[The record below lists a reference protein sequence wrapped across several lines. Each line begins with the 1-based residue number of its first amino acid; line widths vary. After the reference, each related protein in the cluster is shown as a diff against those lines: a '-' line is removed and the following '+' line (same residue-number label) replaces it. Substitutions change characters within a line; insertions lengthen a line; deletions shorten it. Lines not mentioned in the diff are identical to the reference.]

1 MINFLTNNSI
11 KSAWRFR
18 GWYCICIW
26 NQLLRLIRACSA
38 YSHTQILTKVNWL
51 VKLRFDNPYLPLL
64 SILLR
69 HTKCLEA
76 GLDRLRS
83 VCSNSNRKGE
93 VRDNGSF
100 LREKKPQVQNRTTV
114 TVWPIWREGHGNEVC
129 VHNPIWDENYIFKKN
144 VNTITVPHSRVC
156 MCDNQRHNRIWLL
169 SNRSQTI
176 PAVPDWNSILL
187 VRIVYCPLFTVLE
200 TKNVTASIRSKH
212 KQLIIVQTKF
222 RSSNQ
227 AKLENCQ
234 IGYSMWKWRVA
245 VNGGPQVS
253 GYNCSASIFSPFC
266 FHYFLGFVLLLSC
279 REMSVYGTEPNP
291 EKRALDSWVWLQLT

>member
-1 MINFLTNNSI
+1 MKWETTDHSYV
-11 KSAWRFR
+11 RR
-18 GWYCICIW
+18 
-26 NQLLRLIRACSA
+26 
-38 YSHTQILTKVNWL
+38 SHKFKTG
-51 VKLRFDNPYLPLL
+51 LP
-64 SILLR
+64 SPSGQYEER
-69 HTKCLEA
+69 
-76 GLDRLRS
+76 
-83 VCSNSNRKGE
+83 
-93 VRDNGSF
+93 
-100 LREKKPQVQNRTTV
+100 
-114 TVWPIWREGHGNEVC
+114 GHGNEVC

-176 PAVPDWNSILL
+176 PAVSDWNSILPI
-187 VRIVYCPLFTVLE
+187 RIVYCSLFTVLE
-200 TKNVTASIRSKH
+200 TKNITASIRSKH

-266 FHYFLGFVLLLSC
+266 FHYFLGFLCCCSRAVKWAFTERNQTPKNEPLIHGYGYNWLRILLHLNKHYL
-279 REMSVYGTEPNP
+279 RWTSVWFQNDPRRP
-291 EKRALDSWVWLQLT
+291 EGELIERKYKRRCDWC